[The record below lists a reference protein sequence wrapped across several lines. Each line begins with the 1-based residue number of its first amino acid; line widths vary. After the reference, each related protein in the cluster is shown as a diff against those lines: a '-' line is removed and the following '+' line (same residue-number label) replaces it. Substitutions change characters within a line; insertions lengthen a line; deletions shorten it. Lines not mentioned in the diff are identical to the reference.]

1 MDSRLPFDA
10 AVLARTPPEVVRFL
24 SQLLDRIE
32 KLERDNRDLRERL
45 NQNALNSSR
54 PPSSGLVGQKRRPP
68 TPPSGRRRGGQPGHL
83 PCVRPLVPPER
94 LADAI
99 DHTPAAGRGC
109 RHALT
114 GRAPEPLRHQVAEL
128 PPVDPTVVGPRP

>member
-10 AVLARTPPEVVRFL
+10 DVLARTPPEVVRFL

-32 KLERDNRDLRERL
+32 KLERDNRELRERL

-68 TPPSGRRRGGQPGHL
+68 APPRGPRRGGQPAHL
-83 PCVRPLVPPER
+83 LSVRPLVAPQR
-94 LADAI
+94 LSDAI
-99 DHTPAAGRGC
+99 DHKPDASRACVPVLTRPDPA
-109 RHALT
+109 
-114 GRAPEPLRHQVAEL
+114 P
-128 PPVDPTVVGPRP
+128 

>member
-68 TPPSGRRRGGQPGHL
+68 APPSGRRRGGQPGHL
-83 PCVRPLVPPER
+83 RCVRPLVPPER

-99 DHTPAAGRGC
+99 DHKPDACRGC
-109 RHALT
+109 GHALS
-114 GRAPEPLRHQVAEL
+114 GVDPAPLR
-128 PPVDPTVVGPRP
+128 PPLAAPPPIEP